1 MIHFDMGN
9 FSERLRELRSE
20 KGETQLELGRIVRV
34 SKMAVSHWE
43 AGHSE
48 PSIAQLILLA
58 EHFGVSVDDLIG
70 RGD

>member
-1 MIHFDMGN
+1 MGN

-20 KGETQLELGRIVRV
+20 KGETQLELGRVVRV